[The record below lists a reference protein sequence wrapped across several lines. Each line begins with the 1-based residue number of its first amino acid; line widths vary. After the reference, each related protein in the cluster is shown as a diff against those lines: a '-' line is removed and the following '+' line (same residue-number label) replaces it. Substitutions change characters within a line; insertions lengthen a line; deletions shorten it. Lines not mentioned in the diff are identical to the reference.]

1 MHFLPGYCWKY
12 GAEYFL
18 WCFKPICS
26 GNLIA
31 GPCALHSCFQFAV
44 AWSATH
50 SSWDAPKWEVLR
62 GAGNTKTQ
70 GTRNIS
76 LGSSREAASF
86 KGLFYE
92 KSLLVGDGGTV
103 CASSDFVSGQE
114 KVDSWVLLK
123 AGCWTRSLAP
133 PQGQTF
139 LTREICCTDD
149 GLWLSIHH
157 CFKCDN
163 IQLHKRTACGLGSRG
178 WDTRCLLYRL
188 CSRDSCVLG
197 NMCGKV
203 SAIAVGILK
212 IEAVFLAPNQILGVA
227 AGVESVEKVCWSGY
241 NNTHLFVMLLGVLT
255 RFACLQRRSYCVPCR
270 WARRHCASTLLLDT
284 ITLSMSKYHRAALK
298 RELPQAQRDLSLTS
312 IPK

>member
-26 GNLIA
+26 GSLRA

-50 SSWDAPKWEVLR
+50 SSWDAPKWEVLW

-92 KSLLVGDGGTV
+92 KNLLVGDGEAV
-103 CASSDFVSGQE
+103 CASLNFVSMQGE
-114 KVDSWVLLK
+114 VDSWVLK
-123 AGCWTRSLAP
+123 AGCWSESFVLP
-133 PQGQTF
+133 WGQTF
-139 LTREICCTDD
+139 LTWEICCIERYICE
-149 GLWLSIHH
+149 LWLRIHQ

-163 IQLHKRTACGLGSRG
+163 ILLGRIACGLGG
-178 WDTRCLLYRL
+178 WEMRCLLYHF
-188 CSRDSCVLG
+188 CSRDFCALG
-197 NMCGKV
+197 NVCGKV
-203 SAIAVGILK
+203 SAI
-212 IEAVFLAPNQILGVA
+212 
-227 AGVESVEKVCWSGY
+227 
-241 NNTHLFVMLLGVLT
+241 
-255 RFACLQRRSYCVPCR
+255 
-270 WARRHCASTLLLDT
+270 
-284 ITLSMSKYHRAALK
+284 
-298 RELPQAQRDLSLTS
+298 
-312 IPK
+312 